1 MPKKQPC
8 NNENRQI
15 NINRFLYM
23 FIWGISFKA
32 KSTPA
37 SENFEGKE
45 FLKNGYIDSLF
56 IVLRI
61 IPEKQT
67 PQV

>member
-1 MPKKQPC
+1 
-8 NNENRQI
+8 
-15 NINRFLYM
+15 M

-32 KSTPA
+32 KSTLA

-56 IVLRI
+56 ILLRI
-61 IPEKQT
+61 IPEKQS
-67 PQV
+67 PEVS